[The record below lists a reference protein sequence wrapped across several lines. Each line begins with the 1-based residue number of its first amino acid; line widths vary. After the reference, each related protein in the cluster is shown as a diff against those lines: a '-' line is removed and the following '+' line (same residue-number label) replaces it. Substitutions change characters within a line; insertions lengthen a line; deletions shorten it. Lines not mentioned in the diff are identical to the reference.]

1 MRRMLALPILCL
13 ILIALAVPAFAE
25 STIGFRAGM
34 AIDPDEFVIGIHF
47 RTDPI
52 SEKSLFIVPSFEA
65 GFGDATMI
73 AINGDLHWVFDLE
86 SKLDPYIGGGVTVN
100 WFDTDNG
107 NSDTEVGGSVLG
119 GLMLGQTD
127 LGRMFLE
134 LKLGLGDVPDAKIL
148 VGWNLH

>member
-1 MRRMLALPILCL
+1 MRRKLAFPVLCLLLGFALP
-13 ILIALAVPAFAE
+13 AYAD

-52 SEKSLFIVPSFEA
+52 SERSLFIVPSFEA

-73 AINGDLHWVFDLE
+73 AINGDIHWVFDLE
-86 SKLDPYIGGGVTVN
+86 SKLDPYVGGGITVN
-100 WFDTDNG
+100 WFDTDSG

>member
-1 MRRMLALPILCL
+1 MRRRLVFPLLCLLIGVALP
-13 ILIALAVPAFAE
+13 AYAD
-25 STIGFRAGM
+25 STIGFRGGM

-52 SEKSLFIVPSFEA
+52 SEQNLFIVPSIEV

-73 AINGDLHWVFDLE
+73 ALNGDLHYLFDLD
-86 SKLDPYIGGGVTVN
+86 SKVDPYIGGGITVN

-119 GLMLGQTD
+119 GLMLGKTD
-127 LGRMFLE
+127 LGQMFFE
-134 LKLGLGDVPDAKIL
+134 FKIGLGDVPDAKIL

>member
-1 MRRMLALPILCL
+1 MRRKLAFPVLCL
-13 ILIALAVPAFAE
+13 LLGVAFPAYAD

-52 SEKSLFIVPSFEA
+52 SEKSLFIVPSFEV

-73 AINGDLHWVFDLE
+73 AINGDIHWVFDIE

>member
-1 MRRMLALPILCL
+1 ML
-13 ILIALAVPAFAE
+13 
-25 STIGFRAGM
+25 
-34 AIDPDEFVIGIHF
+34 GIHF
-47 RTDPI
+47 RTAPI
-52 SEKSLFIVPSFEA
+52 EGKELYIVPSVEV

-73 AINGDLHWVFDLE
+73 ALNGDLHWLFDLD
-86 SKLDPYIGGGVTVN
+86 SKVDPYVGGGITIN

-119 GLMLGQTD
+119 GLMLGNTS
-127 LGRMFLE
+127 LGPMFAE

>member
-1 MRRMLALPILCL
+1 MRRKLAFPLFCLLLGLALP
-13 ILIALAVPAFAE
+13 AYAD

-34 AIDPDEFVIGIHF
+34 AIEPDEFVLGIHF
-47 RTDPI
+47 RTAPI
-52 SEKSLFIVPSFEA
+52 EGKELYIVPSVEV

-73 AINGDLHWVFDLE
+73 ALNGDLHWLFDLD
-86 SKLDPYIGGGVTVN
+86 SKVDPYVGGGITIN

-119 GLMLGQTD
+119 GLMLGNTS
-127 LGRMFLE
+127 LGPMFAE

>member
-1 MRRMLALPILCL
+1 MRRMFAFLVLCL
-13 ILIALAVPAFAE
+13 LLGTTLPAYAD

-52 SEKSLFIVPSFEA
+52 SERNLFIVPSIEA

-73 AINGDLHWVFDLE
+73 ALNGDLHYLFDLD
-86 SKLDPYIGGGVTVN
+86 SKVDPYIGGGVTVN
-100 WFDTDNG
+100 WFDSDG
-107 NSDTEVGGSVLG
+107 NSDTEVGGSILG
-119 GLMLGQTD
+119 GLMLGQTS
-127 LGRMFLE
+127 LGPMFAE
-134 LKLGLGDVPDAKIL
+134 FKIGLGDVPDAKIL

>member
-1 MRRMLALPILCL
+1 MRRMVALTVLCLLLGAALPVY
-13 ILIALAVPAFAE
+13 AD

-73 AINGDLHWVFDLE
+73 AINGDIHWVFDLE
-86 SKLDPYIGGGVTVN
+86 SKLDPYIGGGITVN

-134 LKLGLGDVPDAKIL
+134 LKLGLGDVPDAKIM